1 MLFPGL
7 RCAAVTLLLLLDWP
21 LANARQSLAKGIPTQ
36 QRRELAKAETWYQQG
51 QDKEAEDVLRSILRR
66 YPQDEAANETLG
78 LIYAEHGAM
87 ERALPYLSRAA
98 KSPASTAADHANQ
111 AATLLA
117 QSGWHS
123 RRRLPSAM

>member
-36 QRRELAKAETWYQQG
+36 QRRELAKAETLYQQG

-66 YPQDEAANETLG
+66 YPQDETANETLG

-87 ERALPYLSRAA
+87 ERVLPYLSRAA
-98 KSPASTAADHANQ
+98 KSPASTAADYANQ

-123 RRRLPSAM
+123 RRRLPRVR